1 MTPFD
6 SRFARRVLVTD
17 GSGERSVRAFI
28 QPVSVRDPEM
38 PAATVAGV
46 VDPRRWLLIMEPAA
60 PVGPAEIRDGDR
72 VYSLLRWEEIGGH
85 IEGLLCLKG
94 GAGSA

>member
-6 SRFARRVLVTD
+6 SRFARGVLLTD
-17 GSGERSVRAFI
+17 GSGERGIRAFI
-28 QPVSVRDPEM
+28 QPVSVNSPET
-38 PAATVAGV
+38 PAPTAAGV
-46 VDPRRWLLIMEPAA
+46 VDQRRWLLIMEPAELN
-60 PVGPAEIRDGDR
+60 GPAEITDGGR

-94 GAGSA
+94 GAGNA